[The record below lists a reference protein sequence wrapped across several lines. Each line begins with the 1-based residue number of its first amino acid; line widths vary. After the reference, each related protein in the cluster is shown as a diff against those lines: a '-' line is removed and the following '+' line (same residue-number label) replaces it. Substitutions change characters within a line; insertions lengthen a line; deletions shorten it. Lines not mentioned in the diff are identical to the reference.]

1 METKM
6 DNMLNDIRCQIW
18 HLEMLVKSQEATI
31 CMLSNKMKR
40 IKKIMND
47 FNAKPIEQDTIAYMV
62 KKEVLEIVSEV

>member
-31 CMLSNKMKR
+31 CMLSSKLKR
-40 IKKIMND
+40 IEKIMNN
-47 FNAKPIEQDTIAYMV
+47 FNTKPIEQDTIAYMV
-62 KKEVLEIVSEV
+62 KKEILEIIREF